1 MLSSEELVL
10 RRELKF
16 KCLGLASLARP
27 IARQRSRPTFL
38 KEGDTN
44 TKFFHL
50 HACHQGCKSFIDHL
64 LHQGATVVH
73 ESEKA
78 QLVFD
83 HFDAILGAT
92 VDCMATL
99 DLNILN
105 ISTMQLTGLDRCF
118 SEDEVWQIVRALP
131 PDKAPGLD
139 GFTGLFY
146 QSAWPI
152 MKFDIMQAWPI
163 MKFNI
168 MEAFHAF
175 WQLDSHSFHLV
186 NQAYMVLLK
195 KKPDVDQVQAYMVD

>member
-1 MLSSEELVL
+1 
-10 RRELKF
+10 
-16 KCLGLASLARP
+16 
-27 IARQRSRPTFL
+27 
-38 KEGDTN
+38 
-44 TKFFHL
+44 
-50 HACHQGCKSFIDHL
+50 
-64 LHQGATVVH
+64 VVH

-92 VDCMATL
+92 VDRMATL

-105 ISTMQLTGLDRCF
+105 ISMMQLTGLDRCF

-131 PDKAPGLD
+131 PDKAPGL
-139 GFTGLFY
+139 FY

-152 MKFDIMQAWPI
+152 MKFD
-163 MKFNI
+163 I